1 MKFRI
6 NVFRSGP
13 GEKAKFGWDVH
24 RYAAS
29 GLIQEFLFRGTNE
42 SARNARKAAEE
53 WADAYVSADERALGA
68 YDYTSYGVK
77 K

>member
-13 GEKAKFGWDVH
+13 GERDRYAWDVH

-29 GLIQEFLFRGTNE
+29 GLIQEFLHRGTNN
-42 SARNARKAAEE
+42 SARQARKVAEE